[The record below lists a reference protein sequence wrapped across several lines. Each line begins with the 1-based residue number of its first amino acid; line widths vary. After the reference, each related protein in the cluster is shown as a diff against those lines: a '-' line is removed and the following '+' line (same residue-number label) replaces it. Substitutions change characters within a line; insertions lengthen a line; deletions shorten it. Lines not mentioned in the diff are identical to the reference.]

1 LALFWHKIT
10 LYIFS
15 QGAHTIA
22 GGLKSEQGLS
32 PPGLPITLTIIL
44 SSVLP
49 APQTWMKGNY
59 SIVPYLPYWTSCAGD
74 RHNMPSPFD
83 LLNLKVVPESRMTWA
98 TSVPILVFL

>member
-1 LALFWHKIT
+1 LALFGHKIT
-10 LYIFS
+10 LYIFN
-15 QGAHTIA
+15 QGGGAHIYYCRGTQIGA
-22 GGLKSEQGLS
+22 GAE
-32 PPGLPITLTIIL
+32 PPRPITLTTG
-44 SSVLP
+44 SVLP

-83 LLNLKVVPESRMTWA
+83 LLNLKVVPESHMTWA